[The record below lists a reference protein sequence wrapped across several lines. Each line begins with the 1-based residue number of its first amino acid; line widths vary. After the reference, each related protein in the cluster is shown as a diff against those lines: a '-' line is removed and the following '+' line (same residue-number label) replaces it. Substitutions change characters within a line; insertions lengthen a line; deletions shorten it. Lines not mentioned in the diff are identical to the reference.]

1 MKLNYGLSDVVI
13 NWAGGLHH
21 AKKSEVG
28 PPRFSA
34 GYYHPPCFM
43 NPADARVQD
52 SNDTLLQLHTHSD
65 ELLGWLQSVGLC
77 TLLCFAPS
85 AA

>member
-28 PPRFSA
+28 AGLFLIFKLVVSVSRFFS
-34 GYYHPPCFM
+34 
-43 NPADARVQD
+43 
-52 SNDTLLQLHTHSD
+52 
-65 ELLGWLQSVGLC
+65 SVRMR
-77 TLLCFAPS
+77 AH

>member
-28 PPRFSA
+28 LPYSFSA
-34 GYYHPPCFM
+34 GYYHPPCLM
-43 NPADARVQD
+43 SPAVACVQE
-52 SNDTLLQLHTHSD
+52 NCRLLQLHTHPD
-65 ELLGWLQSVGLC
+65 ERLGWLESVGLC
-77 TLLCFAPS
+77 TLLCLALS

>member
-1 MKLNYGLSDVVI
+1 VKLNYGLSDVVI

-28 PPRFSA
+28 LPSFPSRILSSSMS
-34 GYYHPPCFM
+34 YEPSSCSC
-43 NPADARVQD
+43 
-52 SNDTLLQLHTHSD
+52 SNGTLLQLHTHPD
-65 ELLGWLQSVGLC
+65 ERLGWLQSVGLN

-85 AA
+85 TE